1 MTAMASN
8 KGSSIRARLSGQAR
22 LVSSVRA
29 GRLLFRREVGLNLTH
44 PLARK
49 NTPGVVRAGGSDL
62 SSLFDGTGSS
72 KESKNE
78 AKDDGEVKEVELNS
92 EVSAYQHHQ
101 PQWEGMGQGV
111 RASLS
116 RASGGRNL
124 RTRAWGGTKP
134 PETKRNEK
142 IIPARNTET

>member
-8 KGSSIRARLSGQAR
+8 KGSSIRSRLSGQAR
-22 LVSSVRA
+22 VSSVRA
-29 GRLLFRREVGLNLTH
+29 GRLLFRRQVGLNLTH

-92 EVSAYQHHQ
+92 EVSAYQQ
-101 PQWEGMGQGV
+101 P
-111 RASLS
+111 
-116 RASGGRNL
+116 
-124 RTRAWGGTKP
+124 TT
-134 PETKRNEK
+134 T
-142 IIPARNTET
+142 

>member
-1 MTAMASN
+1 MTEHTADDGRGGEMTAMASS

-92 EVSAYQHHQ
+92 EVSAYQQ
-101 PQWEGMGQGV
+101 P
-111 RASLS
+111 
-116 RASGGRNL
+116 
-124 RTRAWGGTKP
+124 TT
-134 PETKRNEK
+134 T
-142 IIPARNTET
+142 

>member
-1 MTAMASN
+1 MTTAMASN

-22 LVSSVRA
+22 VSSVRA
-29 GRLLFRREVGLNLTH
+29 GRLLFRRQVGLNLTH

-92 EVSAYQHHQ
+92 EVSAYQQ
-101 PQWEGMGQGV
+101 P
-111 RASLS
+111 
-116 RASGGRNL
+116 
-124 RTRAWGGTKP
+124 TT
-134 PETKRNEK
+134 T
-142 IIPARNTET
+142 